1 MSRQI
6 GFQVDLDGR
15 FQLAIC
21 WRYPSLALM
30 QAEWTYHLEELE
42 CKLELQQDMT
52 TDWIMSDIVMSSLTF
67 PSLKHISSH
76 GTLKIRVVFMT
87 NMAARRQQHGDLL
100 DSGKKTSKY
109 T

>member
-21 WRYPSLALM
+21 WRYPSFAWI

-52 TDWIMSDIVMSSLTF
+52 TDWIMSDTVMSSLTF
-67 PSLKHISSH
+67 PCFSH
-76 GTLKIRVVFMT
+76 GTLKMRVVFMT
-87 NMAARRQQHGDLL
+87 NMAARRQ
-100 DSGKKTSKY
+100 
-109 T
+109 